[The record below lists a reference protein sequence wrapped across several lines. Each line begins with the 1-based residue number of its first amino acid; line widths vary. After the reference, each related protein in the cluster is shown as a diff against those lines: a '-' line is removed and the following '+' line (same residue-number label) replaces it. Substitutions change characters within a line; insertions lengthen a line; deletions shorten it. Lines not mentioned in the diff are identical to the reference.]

1 MNERKL
7 FKEINII
14 KSKQKRYKVKQKKS
28 SSGITLIALVISIIV
43 MLILA
48 GVSLNAVIG
57 DNGIITQAQN
67 ATYMQSVAVLEEY
80 LNNYYVEHYEEMQDE
95 NNSKVIQ
102 LKALEPNWF
111 FGTSLGYIPD
121 SDGNALYLINKQ
133 GLPED
138 IRTQLK
144 GGDAGEKTYSDYANL
159 NDVYG
164 VTGNLQV
171 YYCQNGKSTILGAG
185 IESLD
190 KDNPARIV
198 LDTNSSLGKNL
209 LEYDLDGDGKIN
221 SQEVKSIKELNLNSE
236 SGITSLEGISNLI
249 SLETLTIEN
258 INLQNLKGIENCSK
272 LYYIFFKGATVEDYS
287 ELKNIR
293 NSLKYLYLYN
303 IDDNEFSKLCS
314 ETTGIGKC
322 DFTKLEYLAVVGN
335 TTYINSTQ
343 TPLDT
348 TIYGSTSSSKSSKTI
363 TNIEPFKNLS
373 DTTKKSVK
381 YLSLQNNNINSL
393 NGIEDFSNLL
403 LLRVEYNNLTNLA
416 GVGKLTNLNYLYAV
430 GMKSLTSL
438 DTFEE
443 NSKLV
448 YLIAMDNS
456 LVTLKGLENCNQ
468 ITKVWTKNNNFGDGL
483 EGDVKNPSIDS
494 MASMQ
499 NKKSLNLIDVRN
511 STKLKW
517 VDYLS
522 NNTSIRFLF
531 LDGCNSMDGTSFAS
545 LKNIINNCTNMD
557 YPANYALS
565 LLDNNL
571 KKLNLENQTIK
582 KSVFESLKNK
592 TNLTHLALKNL
603 NITDEVGNKLSVAE
617 TNTLLNE
624 VLSTMTGIQYLQ
636 VYSDGDYSTKN
647 LSSIDFINGG
657 KITKLIEFDLRGTAV
672 TDLSNVNNY
681 AKGIRTL
688 ILNNENID
696 LSKIQ
701 DTISNICVN
710 KGVNSYFV
718 ESNLTEA
725 GLLLYN
731 ANLCKKLEGLSNITG
746 LYIKSGDYTYVPE
759 ELDLSGCTSL
769 KNIITYS
776 AFNDIKKLKLP
787 ASIES
792 MSLSYERNAYIDFSL
807 CTKLTKIELLD
818 NTANTDAQLEYIF
831 NSIKELPLLKSLTI
845 DNATQGS
852 INSLDI
858 LEILKDTN
866 IEEFT
871 FKGRSSKYVLNDSNG
886 LKYLRNLKN
895 LTLTYTNIRD
905 LEALKPI
912 YSETGELISGCPN
925 LQTININYSK
935 IFNLDVL
942 SNIPSLKSVT
952 VSNSNVSSIA
962 NFSKLINLET
972 LDLSNNCLY
981 NLGSYVNSN
990 GETISYNVLEKLAT
1004 LNKNAKLKNLY
1015 LAGNN
1020 IDDFSKIKDGTN
1032 FTDYSGW

>member
-1 MNERKL
+1 M
-7 FKEINII
+7 
-14 KSKQKRYKVKQKKS
+14 
-28 SSGITLIALVISIIV
+28 
-43 MLILA
+43 
-48 GVSLNAVIG
+48 
-57 DNGIITQAQN
+57 
-67 ATYMQSVAVLEEY
+67 
-80 LNNYYVEHYEEMQDE
+80 
-95 NNSKVIQ
+95 
-102 LKALEPNWF
+102 
-111 FGTSLGYIPD
+111 
-121 SDGNALYLINKQ
+121 
-133 GLPED
+133 
-138 IRTQLK
+138 
-144 GGDAGEKTYSDYANL
+144 
-159 NDVYG
+159 
-164 VTGNLQV
+164 
-171 YYCQNGKSTILGAG
+171 
-185 IESLD
+185 
-190 KDNPARIV
+190 
-198 LDTNSSLGKNL
+198 
-209 LEYDLDGDGKIN
+209 
-221 SQEVKSIKELNLNSE
+221 
-236 SGITSLEGISNLI
+236 
-249 SLETLTIEN
+249 
-258 INLQNLKGIENCSK
+258 
-272 LYYIFFKGATVEDYS
+272 
-287 ELKNIR
+287 
-293 NSLKYLYLYN
+293 
-303 IDDNEFSKLCS
+303 
-314 ETTGIGKC
+314 
-322 DFTKLEYLAVVGN
+322 
-335 TTYINSTQ
+335 
-343 TPLDT
+343 
-348 TIYGSTSSSKSSKTI
+348 
-363 TNIEPFKNLS
+363 
-373 DTTKKSVK
+373 
-381 YLSLQNNNINSL
+381 
-393 NGIEDFSNLL
+393 
-403 LLRVEYNNLTNLA
+403 
-416 GVGKLTNLNYLYAV
+416 
-430 GMKSLTSL
+430 
-438 DTFEE
+438 
-443 NSKLV
+443 
-448 YLIAMDNS
+448 
-456 LVTLKGLENCNQ
+456 
-468 ITKVWTKNNNFGDGL
+468 
-483 EGDVKNPSIDS
+483 
-494 MASMQ
+494 
-499 NKKSLNLIDVRN
+499 
-511 STKLKW
+511 
-517 VDYLS
+517 
-522 NNTSIRFLF
+522 
-531 LDGCNSMDGTSFAS
+531 
-545 LKNIINNCTNMD
+545 
-557 YPANYALS
+557 
-565 LLDNNL
+565 
-571 KKLNLENQTIK
+571 
-582 KSVFESLKNK
+582 
-592 TNLTHLALKNL
+592 
-603 NITDEVGNKLSVAE
+603 
-617 TNTLLNE
+617 
-624 VLSTMTGIQYLQ
+624 
-636 VYSDGDYSTKN
+636 
-647 LSSIDFINGG
+647 
-657 KITKLIEFDLRGTAV
+657 
-672 TDLSNVNNY
+672 
-681 AKGIRTL
+681 
-688 ILNNENID
+688 
-696 LSKIQ
+696 
-701 DTISNICVN
+701 N

-990 GETISYNVLEKLAT
+990 GETISYNVLEILAT